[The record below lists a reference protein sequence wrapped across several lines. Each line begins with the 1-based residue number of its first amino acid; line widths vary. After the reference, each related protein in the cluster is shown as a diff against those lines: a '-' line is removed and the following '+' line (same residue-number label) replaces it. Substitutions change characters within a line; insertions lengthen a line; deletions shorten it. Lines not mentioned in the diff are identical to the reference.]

1 MVDIFIPFY
10 HLHRHSGTIAYDNS
24 TYTVVMPVGRE
35 VVELL
40 GIIGAVDKWNEL
52 SDSGKTIN

>member
-40 GIIGAVDKWNEL
+40 GIMGAVDKWYEVL
-52 SDSGKTIN
+52 DGVKTIT